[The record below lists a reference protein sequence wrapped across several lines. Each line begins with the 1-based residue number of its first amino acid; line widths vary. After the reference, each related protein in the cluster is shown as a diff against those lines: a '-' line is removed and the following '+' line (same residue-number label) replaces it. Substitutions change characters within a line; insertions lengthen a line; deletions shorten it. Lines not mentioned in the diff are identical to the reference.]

1 MCDYNFDSPKH
12 NTLIRTGHFTQMVWK
27 TSRQL
32 GVGVATGKKHGMD
45 CTYVVARYR
54 PHGNRPGEFSDNVL
68 KGRFDKSFC
77 NMAVQNDGSGSD
89 SGSGQGSGSFD
100 LVNGSGS
107 GQGSASGQG
116 SGESGDAGKDK
127 K

>member
-1 MCDYNFDSPKH
+1 
-12 NTLIRTGHFTQMVWK
+12 MVWK
-27 TSRQL
+27 KSQQL
-32 GVGVATGKKHGMD
+32 GVGVATGKKYGMD

-54 PHGNRPGEFSDNVL
+54 PHGNIVGEFSDNVHN
-68 KGRFDKSFC
+68 GTFDKSFC
-77 NMAVQNDGSGSD
+77 NTAVQNDGSGSG

-100 LVNGSGS
+100 LVNGIERGNRWKHLWGSGS

-116 SGESGDAGKDK
+116 SGESGDAEKDK